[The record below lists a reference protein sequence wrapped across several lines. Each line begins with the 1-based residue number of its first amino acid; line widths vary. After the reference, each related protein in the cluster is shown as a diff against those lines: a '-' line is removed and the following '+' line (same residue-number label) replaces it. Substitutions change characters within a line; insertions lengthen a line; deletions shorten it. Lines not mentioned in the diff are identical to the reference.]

1 MGAKQTSPMRAS
13 TSENDPKRT
22 PALAAAS
29 SRRYSSSST
38 EGTFAGC
45 PSWLP
50 VYPERDTIIVGNQ
63 LYQSKVHRN
72 IPITKTFLL
81 LTTAISL
88 SANPT
93 LAQEGRLPFCAEQ
106 QSQKLLSNLIAENFS
121 VKVLAYDETPTQI
134 DFSGDERHIVESES
148 ANTRQCYT

>member
-1 MGAKQTSPMRAS
+1 M
-13 TSENDPKRT
+13 
-22 PALAAAS
+22 
-29 SRRYSSSST
+29 
-38 EGTFAGC
+38 
-45 PSWLP
+45 
-50 VYPERDTIIVGNQ
+50 
-63 LYQSKVHRN
+63 
-72 IPITKTFLL
+72 TKTFLL

-148 ANTRQCYT
+148 ANTRQCYTRLVTSRGKATVWFDLSWIKTNPPQVYIKLSRRPMFY